1 MGADLGQFWL
11 IRVVLGSDLGW
22 TTQRPPFHVVCGRDE
37 RVWWCQQVCY
47 GGLAWNITQKPKPS
61 SLEVHIM
68 THQQQR
74 LQRLFSPLIPLHKRW
89 TSRSETRRLATASAP
104 GAPDPEDTLVARS
117 GWMFYPTTCVV
128 YKPCNIRWTL
138 SDVYD
143 TLFSNISSRTIL
155 SNHRHTCPA
164 RRSWEAPGGV
174 HPFTIPHSL
183 KRGCLPRPV

>member
-1 MGADLGQFWL
+1 MSCGCRFGPVLVDSGRSRLRSGMENPTA
-11 IRVVLGSDLGW
+11 IVPRVLWTGW
-22 TTQRPPFHVVCGRDE
+22 TCRMVPTSLLRGTSVKHNSKTKTQFYGGRD
-37 RVWWCQQVCY
+37 
-47 GGLAWNITQKPKPS
+47 
-61 SLEVHIM
+61 
-68 THQQQR
+68 
-74 LQRLFSPLIPLHKRW
+74 FSPLIPLHKRW

-104 GAPDPEDTLVARS
+104 GAPDPDDTLVARS
-117 GWMFYPTTCVV
+117 GWMFYPTTCAV